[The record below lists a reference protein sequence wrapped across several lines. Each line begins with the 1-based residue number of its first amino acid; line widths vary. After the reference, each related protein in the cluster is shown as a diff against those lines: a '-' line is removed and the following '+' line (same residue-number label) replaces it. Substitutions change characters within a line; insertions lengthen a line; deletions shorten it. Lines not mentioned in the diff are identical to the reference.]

1 MSGAEGGIEMET
13 TGEHRD
19 QVNEYY
25 RQVMDGHAYIRE
37 TIDALLETLD
47 KRIRRLQRPPRIL
60 ELGCHAGVSTG
71 WILDRWPAAEI
82 VVQDTRED
90 LIAMARERIG
100 EGRVELHLGP
110 VETVTRPVD
119 IVVSIARHH
128 HLPHDYLSSLRHV
141 LGSGGIYLLAEEL
154 CPEYC
159 AGEHAA
165 RIAAAEALHIV
176 GGYVLTSGAE
186 LASYRAL
193 GALPA
198 HVLDLEKL
206 RRRALWRW
214 YRFVVDHAVDRGYYD
229 IAVAELQS
237 THDDLITGSDA
248 EHKFSPL
255 IVERQ
260 FALAG
265 FQLLSKQQIGPPD
278 DAERQAMVVYEYALP

>member
-1 MSGAEGGIEMET
+1 MDPTSQR
-13 TGEHRD
+13 H

-37 TIDALLETLD
+37 TIDALLRTLGA
-47 KRIRRLQRPPRIL
+47 RVRRFQRPPRIL
-60 ELGCHAGVSTG
+60 ELGCHAGVSTE
-71 WILDRWPAAEI
+71 WLLERWPEAEI
-82 VVQDTRED
+82 VVQDERDE
-90 LIAMARERIG
+90 LIDMARERLG
-100 EGRVELHLGP
+100 DRRVSFHVGP
-110 VETVTRPVD
+110 VETLAQPVD
-119 IVVSIARHH
+119 VVMSIARHH
-128 HLPHDYLSSLRHV
+128 HLPHDYLSGVRRALQP
-141 LGSGGIYLLAEEL
+141 GGIYLLAEEL

-165 RIAAAEALHIV
+165 RVAQAEVLHIV
-176 GGYVLTSGAE
+176 GGYVLTSQADV
-186 LASYRAL
+186 ASYKD
-193 GALPA
+193 GAMPA
-198 HVLDLEKL
+198 HVLELERL

-214 YRFVVDHAVDRGYYD
+214 YRFVVDLAVERGCYD

-265 FQLLSKQQIGPPD
+265 FQLLSKQQIGPPED
-278 DAERQAMVVYEYALP
+278 PELQAMVVYELALPG